1 MQNNDKSPLIAHHFN
16 PSWNEQSYV
25 LPSVKLSLLWLLNHR
40 DLGDGAMHRVFH
52 SNVRFEG
59 FACYENIIIVENHH
73 WKMNCMLIASG

>member
-52 SNVRFEG
+52 FRR
-59 FACYENIIIVENHH
+59 
-73 WKMNCMLIASG
+73 

>member
-52 SNVRFEG
+52 SRRQVLLVMKILSLWK
-59 FACYENIIIVENHH
+59 IIIG
-73 WKMNCMLIASG
+73 K